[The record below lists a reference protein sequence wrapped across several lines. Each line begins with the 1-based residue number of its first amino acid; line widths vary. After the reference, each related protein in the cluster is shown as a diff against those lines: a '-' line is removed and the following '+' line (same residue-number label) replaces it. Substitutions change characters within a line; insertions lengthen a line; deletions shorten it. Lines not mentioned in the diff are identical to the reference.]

1 MKRLFTFLFV
11 VSVLSATVWAADV
24 SVKETFSRAPKGA
37 LSACQNKDWQ
47 GDVCVWHATGVRRNT
62 GDTIH
67 TATTKQAEWIPMNS
81 TSEGKQDGQKIYTL
95 NWEGGIKA
103 VTFKYARFGSEY
115 KKDQTTGRSLRLRVI
130 AGDMEPD
137 STAKY
142 DNNTM
147 KLGNGDAANHE
158 SYSHSFN
165 CKSANAQLTIEN
177 ISTFTET
184 NPTGICRILVSDIEI
199 TPYLLYRQKD
209 VTIGVKQQGYYNA
222 ELINNTGKEGSISYS
237 SSATGVA
244 TVDEYGVITPV
255 SAGDAVITATWSKGV
270 TTTYTL
276 HVVNNIIA
284 ENFSKV
290 KQTSQTASAEWDG
303 DLFTWEVANVRRGAD
318 DTLGLNPRIQATAL
332 RSNAGSS
339 LISAEKIEGG
349 IKHIA
354 FDWRQWASG
363 TTPLTINM
371 YYSASK
377 DSWGDA
383 VATQSEDAVGAATPH
398 SFSEDIDDGAK
409 GNAYL
414 KLNYTSGAGV
424 AVLGAI
430 KITPWLLYT
439 TKEATLDTR
448 NTLTYTNTGLIN
460 NTTGDAPT
468 YEITPANAAVSI
480 SSTGQ
485 VAVED
490 GASVNG
496 DFTVTASW
504 SEVTTT
510 YTLHI
515 TSRTNTTASY
525 ANSVVR
531 LGLGDAVPANALT
544 KTDGYDGTITY
555 SSSNTAVATVAS
567 NGTVS
572 LAGGVGQ
579 ATITATLPATA
590 NFTAAEASYNLFVR
604 DNGSRIEMF
613 SNVSQSGI
621 VGETLTDWNGDLFT
635 WQAQYQVR
643 RGTNDTIHAGISKHQ
658 GTSIGIQNPT
668 GTPISSILQSK
679 DDVEGGIKYLTFYWM
694 QWGAASD
701 GTRRI
706 AVYADDDLIGYQENP
721 RGTSGKTGD
730 EFMLGINNAM
740 KSNKKLVIK
749 NESYK
754 GSVGTLSDA
763 TNCSRIVLDN
773 IYITPYLR
781 YTTKERTLDLRTA
794 TSCTYTPD
802 VDNTENG
809 TITYSLE
816 DNDGEATIDAS
827 SGTVTGIKAGEVT
840 VKATWSEGAF
850 VTYTLNII
858 SITETEASYP
868 NAEIHATMGEAIPAN
883 ALAYTDGYDGEISYA
898 SSVPAVADFVNGV
911 LTLKAPGQ
919 TKITATLPETSNY
932 AAATAS
938 YILTV
943 SYTNYESF
951 NLNTTGSTYAKPEE
965 NAQGDKCNWY
975 AYIGGIQTP
984 NYFSSNA
991 ITMRAQRTNETKQG
1005 YVKSAILSG
1014 GISALSFNYSMMFTD
1029 DNIDKWDIRVY
1040 VNDRLVGQLTNE
1052 AGGDLEGINGRTLNP
1067 MRTKVITGINE
1078 PGKFVIRF
1086 ENHST
1091 IKEGVTYTE
1100 GNMGRFAI
1108 DNVSWEGYN
1117 GTKSLAEN
1125 EDNNGWIR
1133 SNGGETCNVTITRS
1147 AMFANVYNTIC
1158 LPFAISKADDLD
1170 DADVQEMTSASIDG
1184 DVLTIGFSAL
1194 DGDELQ
1200 AGKPYLVKP
1209 TSNKDISGTYSSKQI
1224 SSIASPV
1231 TFGSVTLQGIYS
1243 PTPLKANDYST
1254 LFVGVPDD
1262 EGNNLFYPSE
1272 DASLNGFRAYFK
1284 INEAMGAPIRHARFV
1299 TDQTNTATGSEEV
1312 RSETVGIVRSEKILE
1327 NGQLVIIRDGV
1338 RYDVLGR
1345 KK

>member
-1 MKRLFTFLFV
+1 MKRLFTLFFV
-11 VSVLSATVWAADV
+11 VSVLSATVWAADWATTYEENYANATKAGVTSTVKSYTRKAHPCLEWSYLKVRIKGDTLPLGKQAIWLNRNV
-24 SVKETFSRAPKGA
+24 SPLDDAVDCYLECAHIEGGVKNISFLYKQANSGDDGKIICLALKADDVRLDSLRFTGASKYRTSSRTYSKALGIKSNAKLTLQNISHTSNTDYTIIPGRLTIGA
-37 LSACQNKDWQ
+37 L
-47 GDVCVWHATGVRRNT
+47 T
-62 GDTIH
+62 
-67 TATTKQAEWIPMNS
+67 
-81 TSEGKQDGQKIYTL
+81 
-95 NWEGGIKA
+95 
-103 VTFKYARFGSEY
+103 
-115 KKDQTTGRSLRLRVI
+115 
-130 AGDMEPD
+130 
-137 STAKY
+137 
-142 DNNTM
+142 
-147 KLGNGDAANHE
+147 
-158 SYSHSFN
+158 
-165 CKSANAQLTIEN
+165 
-177 ISTFTET
+177 
-184 NPTGICRILVSDIEI
+184 I

-209 VTIGVKQQGYYNA
+209 VTIGTKQQGYVNRELLDNTGGTETITYLSSDETIAQVNA
-222 ELINNTGKEGSISYS
+222 E
-237 SSATGVA
+237 TGV
-244 TVDEYGVITPV
+244 VTPIKAGNV
-255 SAGDAVITATWSKGV
+255 TISASLDGG
-270 TTTYTL
+270 TTTITYYTL
-276 HVVNNIIA
+276 HVVDGILC

-290 KQTSQTASAEWDG
+290 VNQTGSAPENTPWDG
-303 DLFTWEVANVRRGAD
+303 DLFGWTVNKARRFTNDTIYDSPRVQGTWLAENDGNVQSTNAVEGGVKHITFDWMQWSNVSSSTVKVLYGDEEKVVDAQTEISQYNHFTID
-318 DTLGLNPRIQATAL
+318 EDINGT
-332 RSNAGSS
+332 SNAVLKISNASPSS
-339 LISAEKIEGG
+339 PSDRI
-349 IKHIA
+349 
-354 FDWRQWASG
+354 
-363 TTPLTINM
+363 TI
-371 YYSASK
+371 
-377 DSWGDA
+377 
-383 VATQSEDAVGAATPH
+383 
-398 SFSEDIDDGAK
+398 
-409 GNAYL
+409 
-414 KLNYTSGAGV
+414 
-424 AVLGAI
+424 GAI
-430 KITPWLLYT
+430 KITPYLLYT

-448 NTLTYTNTGLIN
+448 NTLTYTNTGLID
-460 NTTGDAPT
+460 NTTGDAPN
-468 YEITPANAAVSI
+468 YEISPANAAVSI
-480 SSTGQ
+480 NAEGQ

-490 GASVNG
+490 GAEVNA

-504 SEVTTT
+504 SAVTTS

-515 TSRTNTTASY
+515 MSRTITTASY
-525 ANSVVR
+525 ANSAVR
-531 LGLGDAVPANALT
+531 LSLGDAVSNALNI
-544 KTDGYDGTITY
+544 TDGYEDELASESKSITY
-555 SSSNTAVATVAS
+555 ISSNTAVATVAS
-567 NGTVS
+567 DGTVS

-579 ATITATLPATA
+579 TTITATLPATA

-604 DNGSRIEMF
+604 DNESRIEMF
-613 SNVSQSGI
+613 SSVSQSGV
-621 VGETLTDWNGDLFT
+621 VGETLTDWSGDLFT

-658 GTSIGIQNPT
+658 GTSIGIQDPT
-668 GTPISSILQSK
+668 GTPLSSILQSK
-679 DDVEGGIKYLTFYWM
+679 DAVEGGIKYLTFYWM

-781 YTTKERTLDLRTA
+781 YTTKERTLDLHTA
-794 TSCTYTPD
+794 TSCTYIPD
-802 VDNTENG
+802 VDNTESG

-816 DNDGEATIDAS
+816 DNDDEASIDAET
-827 SGTVTGIKAGEVT
+827 GEVTGLKAGQVT

-883 ALAYTDGYDGEISYA
+883 ALAYTYGYDGEISYA
-898 SSVPAVADFVNGV
+898 SNNPAVADFENGV
-911 LTLKAPGQ
+911 LKLKAIGQ

-932 AAATAS
+932 TSATAS
-938 YILTV
+938 YLLTV
-943 SYTNYESF
+943 GYANYESF
-951 NLNTTGSTYAKPEE
+951 NHNTTSSTYAKPEE
-965 NAQGDKCNWY
+965 NAQGDQCKWY
-975 AYIGGIQTP
+975 AYIGGIKMP
-984 NYFSSNA
+984 DHFSSNA
-991 ITMRAQRTNETKQG
+991 ITTRAQRANESKQG

-1014 GISALSFNYSMMFTD
+1014 GISALSFNYSMMFAD

-1184 DVLTIGFSAL
+1184 DVLTIRFSAL

-1299 TDQTNTATGSEEV
+1299 TDQENMATGSEEV
-1312 RSETVGIVRSEKILE
+1312 RSETVGTVRSEKILE
-1327 NGQLVIIRDGV
+1327 NGQLIIIRDGV